1 MRAAL
6 IEELVAATDNGADTF
21 LVVGDLGF
29 GVIEPFRE
37 KFPARFVNAGV
48 AEQSMVSL
56 AAGVA
61 TQGPTVFVYSI
72 GNFPTFR
79 ALEQIRNDIFDHNLP
94 VAIVSVGAGFGYGTL
109 GYSHHAIEDLAIM
122 RAFNGVEI
130 YSPANVVELAWSMST
145 ILERRRP
152 SYLRLSKD
160 SSIFA
165 GRLEPE
171 IFRHGTIMRRA
182 RTERFVVLTSGS
194 IGQETHVALG
204 ALAGSVQEVI
214 SHYSIPRFSDIAGL
228 VGDLKSVDA
237 IVTVEEH
244 LASGGFGSEVP
255 ESLSES
261 RSQAP
266 LLRLGA
272 EPGRRHI
279 VGDRPFLLSQHG
291 LDQGSLRKRMEN
303 FFDSL

>member
-1 MRAAL
+1 MRTAL
-6 IEELVAATDNGADTF
+6 IEELVAATENGVDTF

-37 KFPARFVNAGV
+37 RFPKRFVNAGV

-72 GNFPTFR
+72 ANFPTFR

-94 VAIVSVGAGFGYGTL
+94 VVIVSVGAGFGYGTL

-122 RAFNGVEI
+122 RALRGMDI
-130 YSPANVVELAWSMST
+130 YSPANTVELTWSVST
-145 ILERRRP
+145 IFERRRP

-160 SSIFA
+160 LSLFA

-171 IFRHGTIMRRA
+171 YFSHGTIMRRA
-182 RTERFVVLTSGS
+182 DAERFVVLTTGS
-194 IGQETHVALG
+194 IGHETHIALE
-204 ALAGSVQEVI
+204 ALSDSLQEVT
-214 SHYSIPRFSDIAGL
+214 SHYSVPRFSDIDGL
-228 VGDLKSVDA
+228 IRDLASAEA
-237 IVTVEEH
+237 IITVEEH
-244 LASGGFGSEVP
+244 LASGGFGSEVL
-255 ESLSES
+255 EALSDSKSE
-261 RSQAP
+261 AT
-266 LLRLGA
+266 LLRLGV

-291 LDQGSLRKRMEN
+291 LDQSSLRTSIEN
-303 FFDSL
+303 FLDKL